1 MDGYDSLSAYAGTYP
16 SLQIYRSFSILNQR
30 TLDLL
35 QAEIT
40 EKERQFI
47 IAIENDRNSGDTE
60 RKQYSTNFLKLLE
73 STLVSEDSKPNQ
85 KALALELR
93 SLLKQYS
100 M

>member
-1 MDGYDSLSAYAGTYP
+1 MEGYDSFSTYAGTYP

-30 TLDLL
+30 TLALL

-47 IAIENDRNSGDTE
+47 LAIENDRNSGDDE
-60 RKQYSTNFLKLLE
+60 RKQYSIHFLKLLE
-73 STLVSEDSKPNQ
+73 SPRASDDSKPIQ
-85 KALALELR
+85 KVLALELR